1 MTTADRPARAGTTP
15 RDRQTAHQAR
25 EARGG
30 SNILTEILGE
40 VMAGMLRLIRSEV
53 ALARAEAAA
62 SAHLA
67 ASALVQLV
75 VAAIL
80 IVAGVTCL
88 AAGAVLGFVAAGLAP
103 VWATLLVGALL
114 ALLGCGYGQH
124 ARSLLLDA
132 TRGARRPARNLQQD
146 LETLQTM
153 GKSDGL

>member
-1 MTTADRPARAGTTP
+1 MTTADRSARPGTESD
-15 RDRQTAHQAR
+15 DRPQPD
-25 EARGG
+25 RGRV
-30 SNILTEILGE
+30 IPDVLTDTLSE
-40 VMAGMLRLIRSEV
+40 VMAGMMRLIRGEV

-67 ASALVQLV
+67 ASALVQLT

-80 IVAGVTCL
+80 IVAGITCL
-88 AAGAVLGFVAAGLAP
+88 AAAAVLALISIGLTP
-103 VWATLLVGALL
+103 VWATLVVGALL

>member
-1 MTTADRPARAGTTP
+1 MTTADRSARPGTESD
-15 RDRQTAHQAR
+15 DR
-25 EARGG
+25 RGSDG
-30 SNILTEILGE
+30 VRVLPDVLSETLAE
-40 VMAGMLRLIRSEV
+40 VMAGMMRLIRGEV

-67 ASALVQLV
+67 ASAVVQLT

-80 IVAGVTCL
+80 IVAGITCL
-88 AAGAVLGFVAAGLAP
+88 AASAVLGLIAIGLAP

-132 TRGARRPARNLQQD
+132 TRGARRPVRNLQQD

>member
-1 MTTADRPARAGTTP
+1 MTNDDGSARPA
-15 RDRQTAHQAR
+15 
-25 EARGG
+25 
-30 SNILTEILGE
+30 TESDDGQRSGRVRMMPDVVTETLAE
-40 VMAGMLRLIRSEV
+40 VMAGMLRLIRGEV

-67 ASALVQLV
+67 ASALVQLT

-80 IVAGVTCL
+80 IVAGITCF
-88 AAGAVLGFVAAGLAP
+88 AATTILGMIALGLAP
-103 VWATLLVGALL
+103 IWATLLVGALL
-114 ALLGCGYGQH
+114 TLLGCGYGQH